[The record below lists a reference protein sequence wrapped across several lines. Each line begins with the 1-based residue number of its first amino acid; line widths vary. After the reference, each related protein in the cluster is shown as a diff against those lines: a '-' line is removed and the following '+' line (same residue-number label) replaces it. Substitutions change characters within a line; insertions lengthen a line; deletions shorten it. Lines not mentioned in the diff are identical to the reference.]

1 MNNEETRV
9 TPTSSFINQSEET
22 KDLYA
27 AFIKAQSQ
35 MGGAV
40 KDSKNPFFKTSYADL
55 TSVIKA
61 IKEPFASN
69 DLGYIQFPIGKDG
82 YMGIYTKIIHSSGQW
97 LESEFSIPLSKVD
110 PQAAGS
116 VLTYFRRYSLQAMVG
131 IPSVDDDAQFFMQT
145 PDTDKKPV
153 VRMTKKKMATAS
165 QLTKLKELLVKKEIE
180 LDTYFEGY
188 KITGEDQ
195 ITFDMADKSIKK
207 MALTSKASH
216 L

>member
-9 TPTSSFINQSEET
+9 MPTSSFINQSEKTGEFFT
-22 KDLYA
+22 
-27 AFIKAQSQ
+27 AFIKAQSV

-40 KDSKNPFFKTSYADL
+40 KDAKNPFFKSNYADL

-69 DLGYIQFPIGKDG
+69 DLGYMQFPIGKDG
-82 YMGIYTKIIHSSGQW
+82 HIGIYTKIFHKSDQW
-97 LESEFSIPLSKVD
+97 VESEFTIPLTKVD
-110 PQAAGS
+110 PQAVGS
-116 VLTYFRRYSLQAMVG
+116 VLTYFRRYALQAMVG

-153 VRMTKKKMATAS
+153 VRMTKKKMATVT
-165 QLTKLKELLVKKEIE
+165 QLKQLKELLVKKKVE

-207 MALTSKASH
+207 MALTSKNSH